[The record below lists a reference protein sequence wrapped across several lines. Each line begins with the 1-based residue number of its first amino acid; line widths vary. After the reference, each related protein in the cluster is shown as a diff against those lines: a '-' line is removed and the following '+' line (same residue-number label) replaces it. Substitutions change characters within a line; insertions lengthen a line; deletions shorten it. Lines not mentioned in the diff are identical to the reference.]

1 VFLWKFSFFLDGLLS
16 CLVTSFCIQT
26 VRESDFAFTVNH
38 CFIRMKLVVVVDG
51 ITAFAYSANLM
62 MLLFLLLLSLSL
74 SLEFQTLGPGL

>member
-1 VFLWKFSFFLDGLLS
+1 MSPLFVYERLRGSGFRLA
-16 CLVTSFCIQT
+16 
-26 VRESDFAFTVNH
+26 VRH
-38 CFIRMKLVVVVDG
+38 CFVRMKLVVVVDG